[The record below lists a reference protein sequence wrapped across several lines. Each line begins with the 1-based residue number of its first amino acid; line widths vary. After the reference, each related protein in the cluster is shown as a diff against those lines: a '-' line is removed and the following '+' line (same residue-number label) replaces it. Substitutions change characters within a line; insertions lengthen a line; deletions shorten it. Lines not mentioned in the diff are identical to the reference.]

1 MTHDEYLL
9 ETPPQFQ
16 DDDEAIHCKECKQEM
31 EYNRISNVCNKCIEN
46 ENTEV

>member
-1 MTHDEYLL
+1 MYDNWKL

-16 DDDEAIHCKECKQEM
+16 DDDEIIYCYQCKQEM